1 MVSKY
6 IINVKMIFT
15 TAAARNEWYTKVKTA
30 ITNAKASSAAFETA
44 YIDKDEQ
51 QIYETSRETL

>member
-6 IINVKMIFT
+6 IINVRMIFT
-15 TAAARNEWYTKVKTA
+15 TAAARDEWYTKVKNA
-30 ITNAKASSAAFETA
+30 INNAKPASAAFETA

-51 QIYETSRETL
+51 TIFETSRETL